1 MTEQWEDTS
10 NLLAPPVSLS
20 YGCLATNL
28 THTFLVDGKSDN
40 LDRNPRVLQIY
51 NIADNQWTTHATPY
65 DDKNGYAWEYQYC
78 YVVNNELFVFGGR
91 FEYKKDPIY
100 YVGEIHKYNLH
111 SNQWVTLSVPFHG
124 SAYGG
129 KTVFYND
136 VLYIVGD
143 YSTNIIRAF
152 NINTQTFDENM
163 YMTLPISVEQVGVI
177 LVDNIIYVLGGRLAD
192 DPSPLSVIQYCT
204 LPTKEPTAAPS
215 VNPSVFPS
223 ISPSAKSSNPSAFPS
238 RLPSVN
244 PSTFPSVSPSTNP
257 STFPSLLSSGN
268 PSTFPSLL
276 PSINPSE
283 SPFTSM
289 PTVYKNGEA
298 EVVEWLISST
308 QLEDSNDIQNERIV
322 QSNNIYVG
330 VLVAIS
336 VLFIVGV
343 VTYMHVI
350 RRNKAAMVDMDHAVA
365 IMVVQ
370 DGAYN
375 TNKDADVHH
384 QVILDNSDDE
394 DDEEIITG
402 INTLGGDTLCNNRD
416 LERVED
422 DHDIIA

>member
-1 MTEQWEDTS
+1 MSALLPQFLCILIIVGFKPIYGQTCTTHSKTLPVGSIPQSAVRFYTWSNNAVLIGNIIWFIGMRIKSSYETDLIFKYNVITEQWEDTS

-20 YGCLATNL
+20 YGCLATDE
-28 THTFLVDGKSDN
+28 THIFLVDGKSDN
-40 LDRNPRVLQIY
+40 QARNPRVLQIY
-51 NIADNQWTTHATPY
+51 NIANNQWTTHATPY

-111 SNQWVTLSVPFHG
+111 SNQWVTLSAQLYG

-223 ISPSAKSSNPSAFPS
+223 IS
-238 RLPSVN
+238 
-244 PSTFPSVSPSTNP
+244 
-257 STFPSLLSSGN
+257 
-268 PSTFPSLL
+268 
-276 PSINPSE
+276 
-283 SPFTSM
+283 
-289 PTVYKNGEA
+289 
-298 EVVEWLISST
+298 
-308 QLEDSNDIQNERIV
+308 
-322 QSNNIYVG
+322 
-330 VLVAIS
+330 
-336 VLFIVGV
+336 
-343 VTYMHVI
+343 
-350 RRNKAAMVDMDHAVA
+350 
-365 IMVVQ
+365 
-370 DGAYN
+370 
-375 TNKDADVHH
+375 
-384 QVILDNSDDE
+384 
-394 DDEEIITG
+394 
-402 INTLGGDTLCNNRD
+402 
-416 LERVED
+416 
-422 DHDIIA
+422 

>member
-1 MTEQWEDTS
+1 MNEG
-10 NLLAPPVSLS
+10 S
-20 YGCLATNL
+20 YG
-28 THTFLVDGKSDN
+28 F
-40 LDRNPRVLQIY
+40 
-51 NIADNQWTTHATPY
+51 
-65 DDKNGYAWEYQYC
+65 C
-78 YVVNNELFVFGGR
+78 YVDNVYLRGVHE
-91 FEYKKDPIY
+91 
-100 YVGEIHKYNLH
+100 
-111 SNQWVTLSVPFHG
+111 G
-124 SAYGG
+124 S
-129 KTVFYND
+129 T
-136 VLYIVGD
+136 
-143 YSTNIIRAF
+143 TPEP
-152 NINTQTFDENM
+152 T
-163 YMTLPISVEQVGVI
+163 
-177 LVDNIIYVLGGRLAD
+177 
-192 DPSPLSVIQYCT
+192 PSPINPAS
-204 LPTKEPTAAPS
+204 S
-215 VNPSVFPS
+215 NPSEFPS
-223 ISPSAKSSNPSAFPS
+223 ISPSANPYTVPSTSPSANPS
-238 RLPSVN
+238 V
-244 PSTFPSVSPSTNP
+244 FPSVSPSADP
-257 STFPSLLSSGN
+257 STFSSI
-268 PSTFPSLL
+268 L

-422 DHDIIA
+422 DQDIIAGVTLGADSLCDHHDLEGDEEVIVEGNTLGEVVPSVPLTNNSNVTDFVANQDEIVGDDELNIAGTAQ